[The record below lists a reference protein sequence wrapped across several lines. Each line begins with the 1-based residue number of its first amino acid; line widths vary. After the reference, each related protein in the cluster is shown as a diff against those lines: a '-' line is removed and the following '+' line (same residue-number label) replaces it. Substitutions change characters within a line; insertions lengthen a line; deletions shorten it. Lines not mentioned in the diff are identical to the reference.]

1 MELTFAQFVQGFTL
15 PVVICLLAGI
25 GLLIVEM
32 FTPGFGV
39 AGFLGIAALIAAIV
53 LRADSFASALWTLIL
68 VLVIIGL
75 ILLIFL
81 RSAAKGAIS
90 RSPLILKDSIDEVGY
105 LSSQDMEYFV
115 GREGVTE
122 TVLRP
127 AGKANFDGV
136 KLDVVSE
143 GEFIPGNVKVRVLRV
158 EGRRIL
164 VKAVEKE
171 TAAQH
176 PAEAQHNGVSL

>member
-53 LRADSFASALWTLIL
+53 LRADSFAAAMWTLIL
-68 VLVIIGL
+68 VLVIVGVIFL
-75 ILLIFL
+75 VFL

-90 RSPLILKDSIDEVGY
+90 QSPLILREQIDEVGF
-105 LSSQDMEYFV
+105 LSSEDMEYFV
-115 GREGVTE
+115 GKEGVTE

-143 GEFIPGNVKVRVLRV
+143 GEFIPGNVPVKVLRV

-164 VKAVEKE
+164 VKAVVKDN
-171 TAAQH
+171 
-176 PAEAQHNGVSL
+176 EAPKSGVTLC

>member
-25 GLLIVEM
+25 GLLIIEM

-39 AGFLGIAALIAAIV
+39 AGFLGIVALIAAIV
-53 LRADSFASALWTLIL
+53 LRADSFAAALWTLIL
-68 VLVIIGL
+68 VLVIIGV
-75 ILLIFL
+75 ILLVFL

-90 RSPLILKDSIDEVGY
+90 RSPLILKDQIQEEVGFM
-105 LSSQDMEYFV
+105 STQDMEYFV
-115 GREGVTE
+115 GREGITE
-122 TVLRP
+122 TALRP

-143 GEFIPGNVKVRVLRV
+143 GEFIPNNVPVKVLRV

-164 VKAVEKE
+164 VKAVAKDNN
-171 TAAQH
+171 A
-176 PAEAQHNGVSL
+176 PINGVSL